1 MQLDDID
8 HRLIGLLRNDAR
20 MPVAKLAIALGV
32 SRATAAARINKL
44 AEGGVIT
51 GFTVVL
57 QSNID
62 APGVRAIT
70 MVQVDGR
77 QEEAV
82 TKRLLGLPEVRHL
95 HTTNGRWDI
104 VAELEAP
111 SVSAFDD
118 LLRKIRKIDGIAT
131 TDTSIL
137 LKARK
142 TAG

>member
-82 TKRLLGLPEVRHL
+82 TKRLLGLPEVRQL